1 MKKYIASFII
11 ACTTALSVQA
21 QECSLPIGI
30 AFQSGASALPVSY
43 QRVVA
48 GKLRQLLTTNGVS
61 AMAGLHSFALVPEYE
76 IIGKSITAGPP
87 RQTVCQIQLNLKVLN
102 ADDGVV
108 FSAYTTQ
115 LDGVGQSDAA
125 AFSDAVKRLTPRHQG
140 LSDFIAQSQKKIV
153 AYYDA
158 QADRIIARAKMLD
171 QTRKYDEAIYELLI
185 IPECAAAY
193 DRVLSCVKEVW
204 QHRINTEGERLL
216 TKAVAVWS
224 GRTNSDAAIEAANL
238 LAEIDPESSSYEAA
252 IKLLEEIKEKAEL
265 NTPWDIALKVMDD
278 NIDMEQRR
286 LDASKEVAK
295 AYAENMPQA
304 ETKLL
309 FLDK

>member
-30 AFQSGASALPVSY
+30 AFQSGASAIPVSY

-102 ADDGVV
+102 AD
-108 FSAYTTQ
+108 
-115 LDGVGQSDAA
+115 DGVGQSDAA

-193 DRVLSCVKEVW
+193 DRVLTCVKEVW

-216 TKAVAVWS
+216 TKAAAVWS

-265 NTPWDIALKVMDD
+265 NTPWDITLKVMDD

-295 AYAENMPQA
+295 AYAENLPQT

>member
-1 MKKYIASFII
+1 
-11 ACTTALSVQA
+11 
-21 QECSLPIGI
+21 
-30 AFQSGASALPVSY
+30 
-43 QRVVA
+43 
-48 GKLRQLLTTNGVS
+48 
-61 AMAGLHSFALVPEYE
+61 MAGLHSFALVPEYE

-193 DRVLSCVKEVW
+193 DRALSCVKEVW

-238 LAEIDPESSSYEAA
+238 LAEIEPESSSYEAA

-295 AYAENMPQA
+295 AYAENMPQT

>member
-125 AFSDAVKRLTPRHQG
+125 AFSDAVKRLTPRHC
-140 LSDFIAQSQKKIV
+140 SISKKDCCI
-153 AYYDA
+153 
-158 QADRIIARAKMLD
+158 L
-171 QTRKYDEAIYELLI
+171 
-185 IPECAAAY
+185 
-193 DRVLSCVKEVW
+193 
-204 QHRINTEGERLL
+204 
-216 TKAVAVWS
+216 
-224 GRTNSDAAIEAANL
+224 
-238 LAEIDPESSSYEAA
+238 
-252 IKLLEEIKEKAEL
+252 
-265 NTPWDIALKVMDD
+265 
-278 NIDMEQRR
+278 
-286 LDASKEVAK
+286 
-295 AYAENMPQA
+295 
-304 ETKLL
+304 
-309 FLDK
+309 

>member
-1 MKKYIASFII
+1 
-11 ACTTALSVQA
+11 
-21 QECSLPIGI
+21 
-30 AFQSGASALPVSY
+30 
-43 QRVVA
+43 
-48 GKLRQLLTTNGVS
+48 
-61 AMAGLHSFALVPEYE
+61 
-76 IIGKSITAGPP
+76 
-87 RQTVCQIQLNLKVLN
+87 
-102 ADDGVV
+102 
-108 FSAYTTQ
+108 
-115 LDGVGQSDAA
+115 
-125 AFSDAVKRLTPRHQG
+125 
-140 LSDFIAQSQKKIV
+140 
-153 AYYDA
+153 
-158 QADRIIARAKMLD
+158 MLD

-193 DRVLSCVKEVW
+193 DRALSCVKEVW

-278 NIDMEQRR
+278 NIDMEKRR

-295 AYAENMPQA
+295 AYAENMPQT

>member
-48 GKLRQLLTTNGVS
+48 GKLRQLLTTNVVS

-76 IIGKSITAGPP
+76 IIGNSITAGPP

-108 FSAYTTQ
+108 FSAYTT
-115 LDGVGQSDAA
+115 
-125 AFSDAVKRLTPRHQG
+125 
-140 LSDFIAQSQKKIV
+140 
-153 AYYDA
+153 
-158 QADRIIARAKMLD
+158 
-171 QTRKYDEAIYELLI
+171 
-185 IPECAAAY
+185 
-193 DRVLSCVKEVW
+193 

-295 AYAENMPQA
+295 AYAENMPQT